1 MRQLKRHSGEQGAVL
16 VEMAFALP
24 LLALIFVS
32 LLDLGLMIREYQV
45 LQNAAREGA
54 RYSIIQLNQASA
66 RLLPADQAAVI
77 LDIQNHVVQ
86 YCAEERITIAATD
99 VTVNQAFGWPAACQ
113 SEVTVTYTRPLFLLG
128 RPFLPFSSM
137 TLTGRSV
144 FQNLYGC

>member
-45 LQNAAREGA
+45 LQNAAREGT
-54 RYSIIQLNQASA
+54 RYSVTPSNQISIK
-66 RLLPADQAAVI
+66 PTTEQAAA
-77 LDIQNHVVQ
+77 LSDIQNRVVQ
-86 YCAEERITIAATD
+86 YCAEERITIAAAN
-99 VTVNQAFGWPAACQ
+99 VTVNQAYGWPAACQ
-113 SEVTVTYTRPLFLLG
+113 SEITVTYTRPLFLLG
-128 RPFLPFSSM
+128 RPFLPFSAI